1 MTNKIP
7 EKLTNYSAFLN
18 GTDFLGTVDLELPSL
33 EALTDTVKGAGI
45 AGEIDSPVIGHYGSM
60 TTKLNWRTL
69 NGSSVTLA
77 AQKTHA
83 LDFRGSQQIYNAGN
97 GAYEHQGVKV
107 TLRAI
112 PKTLE
117 SGKFEV
123 GATTGTAN
131 ELEVVYYKLEID
143 GKKLIE
149 IDKFNFI
156 SFVDGL
162 DALEEVRKN
171 LGL

>member
-1 MTNKIP
+1 MSNKIP
-7 EKLTNYSAFLN
+7 EKLTNYSAFLD
-18 GTDFLGTVDLELPSL
+18 GTDFLGTVDVELPSL

-45 AGEIDSPVIGHYGSM
+45 AGEIDSPVIGHYSSM

-69 NGSSVTLA
+69 NGSSVKLA

-83 LDFRGSQQIYNAGN
+83 LDFRGSQQIYNAGT
-97 GAYEHQGVKV
+97 GEYEHQGVKV
-107 TLRAI
+107 SLRAI
-112 PKTLE
+112 PKTME
-117 SGKFEV
+117 AGKFEV
-123 GATTGTAN
+123 GTSTGTAN

-143 GKKLIE
+143 GKRVIE

-156 SFVDGL
+156 SFIDGT
-162 DALEEVRKN
+162 DALAEVRRN